1 MPALVKAVAPVI
13 ADGQYYIEVAAG
25 VVTPL
30 PADKSYGY
38 LNVAEKAAENVFTF
52 AFTEGQGYTICGA
65 DGRYLYQKGTYDS
78 FNVTTEPTE
87 GQYWSIIPL
96 ADGKVKILN
105 LSVKKWWQYS
115 TSYGSFGSYA
125 TAQDGAEL
133 PALVAAE

>member
-1 MPALVKAVAPVI
+1 MKLK
-13 ADGQYYIEVAAG
+13 GLMMAA
-25 VVTPL
+25 
-30 PADKSYGY
+30 
-38 LNVAEKAAENVFTF
+38 
-52 AFTEGQGYTICGA
+52 
-65 DGRYLYQKGTYDS
+65 
-78 FNVTTEPTE
+78 
-87 GQYWSIIPL
+87 L